1 MLFKAQIYRFTSN
14 MINAG
19 LLRLIQNYAKLQGF
33 KLKSSIGE
41 KETNSKDKE
50 NKKEKVTIIYLRG
63 ILPGLNHISKIY
75 SLPGEYKIE
84 YTVHMKAL
92 GQGHFICQDKQ
103 LLYVSFDF
111 LPQLSP
117 LSGFDC
123 VCVPVFGTR
132 TTVFFGGQILSML
145 YDPSLSFNPVD
156 AC

>member
-1 MLFKAQIYRFTSN
+1 

-19 LLRLIQNYAKLQGF
+19 LLRLIQNYAKLQGL

-111 LPQLSP
+111 LPQALT
-117 LSGFDC
+117 